1 MNRISFETILKR
13 YGERYII
20 IAAAIGQVFG
30 LMGAIPGIVST
41 VWSTNHNLST
51 GELISKYGLWFWL
64 ASQLIILFI
73 CWRIT
78 PNARN
83 QISHYTYGITQPEK
97 EKEFSAWKE
106 ITNLSTQYGIA
117 SFFINLLFLA
127 VIPSAI
133 VHLRFD
139 QTNFPSSV
147 YVFLGG
153 LAFVIG
159 STLLSTFLLD
169 WFTTPARA
177 ALLPKDFE
185 DQLQGRSGALLNRRF
200 LVTSIA
206 IIIMILVTIVPIGH
220 AQMEMLKSEG
230 VNAMQALNDMQIQ
243 ILSLSGLLLIVG
255 TVLLIFLI
263 QSVAGPARNLTDVLQ
278 KIGRG
283 DFSQRAPVL
292 ATDELATLAIYFN
305 RMLARFE
312 ELQSSLENQVAE
324 RTRQL
329 AATNEVGRVASAI
342 LDPDELLSKIANL
355 ITEQFNYYY
364 AAIYLL
370 DSSEKWVELKE
381 ATGQAGDILK
391 QNRHRLEAAG
401 KSMVAAC
408 IREKTPRIVQNTA
421 EETQR
426 IDNPL
431 LPYTRSE
438 IALPLIVGSRAIG
451 AMDVQSTKPSD
462 FNEEIIETMQNMAAQ
477 VAIAL
482 ENARL
487 FQESQQNIKEMQA
500 IQKQYLLE
508 GWNTIKTFDENL
520 EYSVGESSDTEQ
532 LKIENPIVLRDQVF
546 GKITLEAHEEWT
558 PEQRSLVDAVAAQA
572 AIALENARL
581 VSESRQIAQR
591 ERTMSEI
598 NSKIWS
604 SSTIDSILQNVVKE
618 LGRRL
623 GASTATI
630 ELKLDD
636 ES

>member
-1 MNRISFETILKR
+1 M
-13 YGERYII
+13 
-20 IAAAIGQVFG
+20 
-30 LMGAIPGIVST
+30 
-41 VWSTNHNLST
+41 
-51 GELISKYGLWFWL
+51 
-64 ASQLIILFI
+64 
-73 CWRIT
+73 
-78 PNARN
+78 
-83 QISHYTYGITQPEK
+83 
-97 EKEFSAWKE
+97 
-106 ITNLSTQYGIA
+106 
-117 SFFINLLFLA
+117 
-127 VIPSAI
+127 
-133 VHLRFD
+133 HLRSG
-139 QTNFPSSV
+139 QTDFPFSV

-153 LAFVIG
+153 LASVIG
-159 STLLSTFLLD
+159 STLLSMFLLD

-185 DQLQGRSGALLNRRF
+185 DQLQGRAGALLSRRF

-206 IIIMILVTIVPIGH
+206 IIIMILVTIIPIGH
-220 AQMEMLKSEG
+220 RQMTRITSDG
-230 VNAMQALNDMQIQ
+230 ANALQVINDMQNQ

-255 TVLLIFLI
+255 GALLIFLI
-263 QSVAGPARNLTDVLQ
+263 QSVAGPAKNLTDVLQ

-342 LDPDELLSKIANL
+342 LDPDELLSKIAYL

-381 ATGQAGDILK
+381 ATGQAGNILK

-408 IREKTPRIVQNTA
+408 VREKTPRIVQNTA

-438 IALPLIVGSRAIG
+438 IALPLIVGNRAIG

-532 LKIENPIVLRDQVF
+532 PKIENPIVLRDQVF
-546 GKITLEAHEEWT
+546 GKITLESHEEWS

-598 NSKIWS
+598 NSRIWS

-623 GASTATI
+623 GASNATI

-636 ES
+636 EP